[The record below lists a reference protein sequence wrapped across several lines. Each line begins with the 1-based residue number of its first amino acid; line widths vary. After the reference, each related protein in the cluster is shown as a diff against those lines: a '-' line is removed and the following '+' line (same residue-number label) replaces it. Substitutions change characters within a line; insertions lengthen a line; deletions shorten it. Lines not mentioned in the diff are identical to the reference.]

1 MNGYIPKKAFL
12 TKGVGRHRQRLTS
25 FELAL
30 RSAGIAHCNLVKVSS
45 IFPPG
50 CELISKEKGLKLLK
64 PGQILYCV
72 MAENSTN
79 EPHRLVAASIG
90 LARPKNKN
98 LYGYISE
105 HHSFGEKD
113 RVASDCAEELAAE
126 MLATTL
132 GRPFD
137 PDKSWDEKKEIYL
150 ISDKVVRTRS
160 ITQTAV
166 GDKNGLWT
174 TVIAACIFI

>member
-90 LARPKNKN
+90 
-98 LYGYISE
+98 ISE
-105 HHSFGEKD
+105 
-113 RVASDCAEELAAE
+113 A
-126 MLATTL
+126 
-132 GRPFD
+132 
-137 PDKSWDEKKEIYL
+137 
-150 ISDKVVRTRS
+150 
-160 ITQTAV
+160 
-166 GDKNGLWT
+166 
-174 TVIAACIFI
+174 